1 MQVNN
6 FFDKKVVIVTGG
18 TKGIGGSCVEKFL
31 LNGASCVIVARNIN
45 TKFKK
50 YLENN
55 YSNKKILF
63 CKVDISKENSAKI
76 IVKKTLKKF
85 NKIDILVNN
94 AAYSN
99 FDKFFKNDLKMYKK
113 TFDTN
118 VKGMFLIL
126 QEVSRLMIKKKI
138 RGTIINLSSQ
148 AGRRGEAMSAHYC
161 ASKAAVISYT
171 QSSSL
176 ELAKYKINV
185 NAVAPG
191 VINTPL
197 WNFLDTKWGK
207 FENLKKGQK
216 KKKLAKSIPLRR
228 IGTPDEVADL
238 ILFLTGPYAR
248 YITGQT
254 INIDGGNYFN

>member
-1 MQVNN
+1 MQLSNALN
-6 FFDKKVVIVTGG
+6 KKVVIVTGG
-18 TKGIGGSCVEKFL
+18 TRGIGKSCVEKFL
-31 LNGASCVIVARNIN
+31 SEGASCVLVARKIKEDLKKKLEKIY
-45 TKFKK
+45 TKKK
-50 YLENN
+50 L
-55 YSNKKILF
+55 LF
-63 CKVDISKENSAKI
+63 CKEDISKENSARKI
-76 IVKKTLKKF
+76 LNQTLKKF
-85 NKIDILVNN
+85 KRVDILINN

-99 FDKFFKNDLKMYKK
+99 FDKFFKNDIIMYEK
-113 TFDTN
+113 TFNTN
-118 VKGMFLIL
+118 VKGMFLLL
-126 QEVSRLMIKKKI
+126 QEVSKHMIKNKI
-138 RGTIINLSSQ
+138 QGSIINLSSQ

-176 ELAKYKINV
+176 ELAKHNINV

-191 VINTPL
+191 VIDTPL

-216 KKKLAKSIPLRR
+216 KIKLAKSIPLKR
-228 IGTPDEVADL
+228 IGSSDEVADL
-238 ILFLTGPYAR
+238 IFFLSSDEAK